1 MNRQENF
8 KEGSKVILATAN
20 NNQPNANIVMSL
32 WLIDNK
38 LLVANCQMT
47 TTITNLQANKNIC
60 VIGWYY
66 RLRWTVE
73 LFDSGEYF
81 QIAQE
86 KSKGFIVKH
95 AILITINEI
104 WDLDK
109 LEIIW

>member
-1 MNRQENF
+1 MSRQENF
-8 KEGSKVILATAN
+8 QEWKEVMLATAN
-20 NNQPNANIVMSL
+20 NNQPNANIVQSL
-32 WLIDNK
+32 WFINNK
-38 LLVANCQMT
+38 LLVANVQMK
-47 TTITNLQANKNIC
+47 TTIANLQSNKNIC

-73 LFDSGEYF
+73 IFDSGEIF

-86 KSKGFIVKH
+86 KSKGFVVKH

-109 LEIIW
+109 LEIVW

>member
-1 MNRQENF
+1 MSRQENF

-20 NNQPNANIVMSL
+20 NNQPNANIVISL
-32 WLIDNK
+32 WFIGEK
-38 LLVANCQMT
+38 LLITNVQMT
-47 TTITNLQANKNIC
+47 TTITNLQSNKNIC

-66 RLRWTVE
+66 RLKWTVE
-73 LFDSGEYF
+73 IFDSGEIF

-86 KSKGFIVKH
+86 KNKGFTIKH

-109 LEIIW
+109 LKIG